1 MARKDLEKQI
11 KALTEK
17 LYTLTGVSTVRTAD
31 DPLGDFPPD
40 KVMSLLNRD
49 AWRRRALQN
58 HRMAQQYFFSPL
70 PALENRLARLDITI
84 DGDPFAMETARIVT
98 DIDKFLHQYVQAP
111 GSDWAGS
118 RVVLTGTTPS
128 IIDLRTVTLRDNQRI
143 KIAVVLAVFL
153 VLLLVIRK
161 LGLCLYLIAT
171 VLISYYA
178 TLGITLIFFKNV
190 YGSDFVG
197 LDWKL
202 PLFLFVI
209 LVAVG
214 QDYNV
219 YLVTRIVEEQ
229 KNLGWLSALRRA
241 ITKTG
246 GIITACGLVMAATFF
261 SMTSSSW
268 FPTIAGWFGYFNES
282 SGTSLRGITELGFAL
297 GLGVLIDTFYVRAIL
312 VPSFVATLGR
322 FSRRE
327 ASSGP
332 NSKSDPTQ
340 QT

>member
-1 MARKDLEKQI
+1 M
-11 KALTEK
+11 
-17 LYTLTGVSTVRTAD
+17 
-31 DPLGDFPPD
+31 
-40 KVMSLLNRD
+40 
-49 AWRRRALQN
+49 
-58 HRMAQQYFFSPL
+58 
-70 PALENRLARLDITI
+70 ENRLARIDITI
-84 DGDPFAMETARIVT
+84 DGDPFAMDTAKIVT
-98 DIDKFLHQYVQAP
+98 DIDKFLHQYVDAP
-111 GSDWAGS
+111 ESEWAGS

-143 KIAVVLAVFL
+143 KIAVVLAVFV

-178 TLGITLIFFKNV
+178 TLGLTLIFFKIV

-229 KNLGWLSALRRA
+229 KKLGWKSALRRA

-268 FPTIAGWFGYFNES
+268 FPTVASWFGYFNDS

-297 GLGVLIDTFYVRAIL
+297 GLRVLLDTYYVRVIL

-327 ASSGP
+327 ATGADSPKVPP
-332 NSKSDPTQ
+332 NTDA
-340 QT
+340 

>member
-1 MARKDLEKQI
+1 M
-11 KALTEK
+11 
-17 LYTLTGVSTVRTAD
+17 
-31 DPLGDFPPD
+31 
-40 KVMSLLNRD
+40 
-49 AWRRRALQN
+49 
-58 HRMAQQYFFSPL
+58 
-70 PALENRLARLDITI
+70 ENRLARLDITI
-84 DGDPFAMETARIVT
+84 DGDPFAMETAKIVT
-98 DIDKFLHQYVQAP
+98 DIDKFLHQYVNEP

-128 IIDLRTVTLRDNQRI
+128 IIDLRTVTLRDNRKI
-143 KIAVVLAVFL
+143 KIAVVVAVFL

-161 LGLCLYLIAT
+161 IGLCIYLITT

-178 TLGITLIFFKNV
+178 TLGITVLFFKNV

-229 KNLGWLSALRRA
+229 KKLGWISALRRA

-268 FPTIAGWFGYFNES
+268 LPIIAGWFGYSNVAS
-282 SGTSLRGITELGFAL
+282 STSLRGITELGFAL

-322 FSRRE
+322 FSKRE
-327 ASSGP
+327 TVPPSSP
-332 NSKSDPTQ
+332 SQD
-340 QT
+340 

>member
-1 MARKDLEKQI
+1 M
-11 KALTEK
+11 
-17 LYTLTGVSTVRTAD
+17 
-31 DPLGDFPPD
+31 
-40 KVMSLLNRD
+40 LL
-49 AWRRRALQN
+49 
-58 HRMAQQYFFSPL
+58 
-70 PALENRLARLDITI
+70 I
-84 DGDPFAMETARIVT
+84 
-98 DIDKFLHQYVQAP
+98 
-111 GSDWAGS
+111 
-118 RVVLTGTTPS
+118 
-128 IIDLRTVTLRDNQRI
+128 
-143 KIAVVLAVFL
+143 
-153 VLLLVIRK
+153 VIRK

-178 TLGITLIFFKNV
+178 TLGLTLIFFQNV

-209 LVAVG
+209 LVAIG

-268 FPTIAGWFGYFNES
+268 FPTIASWFGYYNES
-282 SGTSLRGITELGFAL
+282 NATSLRGITELGFAL

-327 ASSGP
+327 PSAGP
-332 NSKSDPTQ
+332 NSKTDPTPE
-340 QT
+340 T

>member
-1 MARKDLEKQI
+1 
-11 KALTEK
+11 
-17 LYTLTGVSTVRTAD
+17 
-31 DPLGDFPPD
+31 
-40 KVMSLLNRD
+40 MSLLNRD

-58 HRMAQQYFFSPL
+58 HRLAQQYFFSPL
-70 PALENRLARLDITI
+70 PAMENRLARIDITI
-84 DGDPFAMETARIVT
+84 DGDPFAMDTAKIVT
-98 DIDKFLHQYVQAP
+98 DIDKFLHQYVEQP
-111 GSDWAGS
+111 DSEWAGS

-178 TLGITLIFFKNV
+178 TLGLTLIFFQYV
-190 YGSDFVG
+190 YGADFVG

-209 LVAVG
+209 LVAIG

-268 FPTIAGWFGYFNES
+268 FPTIASWFGYYNES
-282 SGTSLRGITELGFAL
+282 GATSLRGITELGFAL

-327 ASSGP
+327 TSAGP
-332 NSKSDPTQ
+332 KPKTEPKPE
-340 QT
+340 T

>member
-1 MARKDLEKQI
+1 MD
-11 KALTEK
+11 
-17 LYTLTGVSTVRTAD
+17 TA
-31 DPLGDFPPD
+31 
-40 KVMSLLNRD
+40 K
-49 AWRRRALQN
+49 
-58 HRMAQQYFFSPL
+58 
-70 PALENRLARLDITI
+70 
-84 DGDPFAMETARIVT
+84 IVT
-98 DIDKFLHQYVQAP
+98 DIDKFLHQYIEQP
-111 GSDWAGS
+111 NSDWAGS

-178 TLGITLIFFKNV
+178 TLGLTLIFFQNV

-209 LVAVG
+209 LVAIG

-246 GIITACGLVMAATFF
+246 GIITACGIVMSATFF

-268 FPTIAGWFGYFNES
+268 FPTIATWFGYYNES
-282 SGTSLRGITELGFAL
+282 GTTSLRGITELGFAL

-327 ASSGP
+327 NSAGP
-332 NSKSDPTQ
+332 NTKTAPKPET
-340 QT
+340 